1 MSRSHNRFESLGFVL
16 GKIKESGFLFPRVQ
30 HDADELGGASKRMQS
45 RREELANTISHA
57 MGLIAALV
65 GAPIL
70 LMAALCRGVT
80 PFFVGTIVF
89 VTTMLALYLGST
101 LYHAWPRTRTKSV
114 LQVFDHAAIFFLIA
128 GTYTPFTLRSF
139 GEVWGATL
147 FALVW
152 ALAIFG
158 ALVKITR
165 GPSRHP
171 KLAMSLYLGT
181 GWLGLVVFRPMSL
194 AIPPAAIFWLFAG
207 GIAYTAGVL
216 FFIMERFRYGHF
228 AWHLFVVAGTT
239 CHFLAIFAC
248 CAV

>member
-1 MSRSHNRFESLGFVL
+1 MPWRDSAFCRYRRVRHDDAGVVSRLDPLPCLAE
-16 GKIKESGFLFPRVQ
+16 
-30 HDADELGGASKRMQS
+30 DA
-45 RREELANTISHA
+45 REICSA
-57 MGLIAALV
+57 
-65 GAPIL
+65 
-70 LMAALCRGVT
+70 
-80 PFFVGTIVF
+80 
-89 VTTMLALYLGST
+89 
-101 LYHAWPRTRTKSV
+101 
-114 LQVFDHAAIFFLIA
+114 VFDHAAIFFLIA

-158 ALVKITR
+158 ALLKITR

-194 AIPPAAIFWLFAG
+194 AIPPSAVFWLLAG

-216 FFIMERFRYGHF
+216 FFVMERLRYGHF
-228 AWHLFVVAGTT
+228 VWHLFVVAGTT